1 MKSVRE
7 NTSRSAR
14 KRSSRASTGSTPA
27 LPVEAA
33 APSAPARQA
42 PPEVLKKPDV
52 DDESEPA
59 EAWSYEIA
67 SSEASSDLT
76 PVVGANLRRLRS
88 KRGLSLERL
97 SKASNVSRAMLGQIE
112 LGQSTPTINVLWK
125 IARALGVPFSALI
138 TNRSVGRTT
147 VMNASRAKV
156 LTSHDGTF
164 SSRALFP
171 FDEPRTV
178 EFYELRLAP
187 LSVEQADPHPAGT
200 VENLVVT
207 TGALEMT
214 VGAERHLLSTGDA
227 ILFEADL
234 PHQYRNP
241 GDTECVMYLVM
252 TYAEKAG

>member
-1 MKSVRE
+1 MAEPVIRGVPPS
-7 NTSRSAR
+7 SSALEEE
-14 KRSSRASTGSTPA
+14 TGH
-27 LPVEAA
+27 
-33 APSAPARQA
+33 
-42 PPEVLKKPDV
+42 
-52 DDESEPA
+52 
-59 EAWSYEIA
+59 
-67 SSEASSDLT
+67 DLT
-76 PVVGANLRRLRS
+76 PIVGANLKRLRV

-97 SKASNVSRAMLGQIE
+97 SRASGVSRAMLGQIE

-125 IARALGVPFSALI
+125 IARAVGVPFSAP
-138 TNRSVGRTT
+138 TPTRAAGRPT
-147 VMNASRAKV
+147 VIPAARAKV
-156 LTSHDGTF
+156 LTSHDGAF

-187 LSVEQADPHPAGT
+187 LSIEQADPHPAGT

-234 PHQYRNP
+234 PH
-241 GDTECVMYLVM
+241 
-252 TYAEKAG
+252 